1 MRLEHEPIEQFTKDI
16 LAIIGRHVDLNE
28 YRVFFFGS
36 RVTGRGDERSDIDIG
51 IEGKYAVP
59 SRAWSEIVDAF
70 EEYPCLYTLDAVDF
84 KRTSEKFRN
93 VALQK
98 IELINNARL

>member
-36 RVTGRGDERSDIDIG
+36 RVTGRGDERADIDIG
-51 IEGKYAVP
+51 I
-59 SRAWSEIVDAF
+59 
-70 EEYPCLYTLDAVDF
+70 
-84 KRTSEKFRN
+84 
-93 VALQK
+93 
-98 IELINNARL
+98 